1 MRWVIT
7 VPAIWRQQAKQF
19 MREAAYQ
26 AGIGCRETPDQVLIA
41 LEPEA
46 ASVYCR
52 KLKLSQLVPERQRFA
67 FSTSQQETNCQENAL
82 VLNDSGTGNLY
93 PTDNELHKIKY
104 LQYEDLTNK

>member
-1 MRWVIT
+1 
-7 VPAIWRQQAKQF
+7 

-67 FSTSQQETNCQENAL
+67 FCNSQQDAARQEDAL
-82 VLNDSGTGNLY
+82 VLDDSGTGILCN
-93 PTDNELHKIKY
+93 
-104 LQYEDLTNK
+104 QYQANNVKPKKCM

>member
-67 FSTSQQETNCQENAL
+67 LSRSQAEASYNEAAL
-82 VLNDSGTGNLY
+82 VLDDSGTGNQY
-93 PTDNELHKIKY
+93 PVDHRPLDKCIE
-104 LQYEDLTNK
+104 

>member
-19 MREAAYQ
+19 MREAAYN
-26 AGIGCRETPDQVLIA
+26 AGIGSRETPDQILIA

-52 KLKLSQLVPERQRFA
+52 KLKINQLVPERQRYA
-67 FSTSQQETNCQENAL
+67 FHHIQQDTDSSDNAL
-82 VLNDSGTGNLY
+82 VLHDSGTGN
-93 PTDNELHKIKY
+93 I
-104 LQYEDLTNK
+104 

>member
-1 MRWVIT
+1 
-7 VPAIWRQQAKQF
+7 

-67 FSTSQQETNCQENAL
+67 FSQQDTAGHEDAL
-82 VLNDSGTGNLY
+82 VLDDSGTGILCNQY
-93 PTDNELHKIKY
+93 PADNVKHEKCM
-104 LQYEDLTNK
+104 

>member
-1 MRWVIT
+1 
-7 VPAIWRQQAKQF
+7 
-19 MREAAYQ
+19 MREAAYE

-67 FSTSQQETNCQENAL
+67 LSSSLPDAARQEDAL
-82 VLNDSGTGNLY
+82 VLDDSGTGNLC
-93 PTDNELHKIKY
+93 NQY
-104 LQYEDLTNK
+104 LLMM

>member
-1 MRWVIT
+1 
-7 VPAIWRQQAKQF
+7 

-67 FSTSQQETNCQENAL
+67 FSQQDAARHEDAL
-82 VLNDSGTGNLY
+82 VLDDSGTGNLC
-93 PTDNELHKIKY
+93 NQY
-104 LQYEDLTNK
+104 LLMM